1 MTDFYLKTNHATSL
15 SMNWSWLA
23 PQTAMSK
30 DDDLSDHSR
39 SGKARLD
46 HRILVPGE
54 VPPAMAHPQGSAGA
68 AGTAAA
74 APAQLLERMLTRCAM
89 TRQSPTW

>member
-1 MTDFYLKTNHATSL
+1 MTDFYLKINHATSL

-23 PQTAMSK
+23 LQTAMSK

-54 VPPAMAHPQGSAGA
+54 VPCTAHPQGSVGA

-74 APAQLLERMLTRCAM
+74 APAQLLERTVTRCAI
-89 TRQSPTW
+89 TCRSPTW